1 VHRLN
6 SHTGPSVPPLTLL
19 QPLSSNMVFALD
31 FSKKCIVVTGGNRG
45 IGLAFSRAVAQA
57 GAQVAIIYRSSKD
70 ADQVADKLGKEFGI
84 KTKAYKCDV
93 SDANLVVK
101 TLEKIDNELGP
112 ITGVI
117 ANAGVSVVK
126 PALDLTSEDF
136 SKVFDVNVLGV
147 FNTAR
152 AAAKLWI
159 DRKYDGGSIVITSS
173 MSSRIIN
180 QVAPNQALT
189 QVFYNSSKGAVSNLT
204 KGLAAEWAP
213 HKIRVNALSPGYV
226 STDQTSGMAK
236 SIRDHQAHNLPLGRF
251 AEPHEMSG
259 QALLLLSDH
268 ASYMT
273 GSEYFV
279 DGGQLVW

>member
-1 VHRLN
+1 
-6 SHTGPSVPPLTLL
+6 
-19 QPLSSNMVFALD
+19 MVFSIDLAN
-31 FSKKCIVVTGGNRG
+31 KCIVVTGGNRG

-57 GAQVAIIYRSSKD
+57 GARVAIIYRSAKD
-70 ADQVADKLGKEFGI
+70 ADEVATKLEQEFG
-84 KTKAYKCDV
+84 TKAKAYQCDV
-93 SDANLVVK
+93 SDADLVIK
-101 TLEKIDNELGP
+101 TFETIDNDLGP
-112 ITGVI
+112 ITGLV

-126 PALDLTSEDF
+126 PAIDLTADDF
-136 SKVFDVNVLGV
+136 SKVFNVNVLGV
-147 FNTAR
+147 FNSAR

-159 DRKYDGGSIVITSS
+159 NRKYDGGSIVITSS

-180 QVAPNQALT
+180 QTGPNKPLT

-226 STDQTSGMAK
+226 NTDQTSGMEK
-236 SIRDHQAHNLPLGRF
+236 SVRDHQAQNLPLGRF
-251 AEPHEMSG
+251 AEPDEMSG

-273 GSEYFV
+273 GNEYFV
-279 DGGQLVW
+279 DGGQLIW